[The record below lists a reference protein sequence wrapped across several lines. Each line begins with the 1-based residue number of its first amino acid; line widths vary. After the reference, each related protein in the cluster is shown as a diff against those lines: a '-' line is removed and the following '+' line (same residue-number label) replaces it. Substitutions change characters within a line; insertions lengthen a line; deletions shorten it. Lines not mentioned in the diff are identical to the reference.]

1 MSERPAGRSLWNIL
15 WRGFGGNVR
24 FALGAIREHKLRAS
38 LTVLGIVVGVTT
50 VMVMVAIVT
59 GFNNNVIG
67 NLQAFGANRIE
78 IQKYEERF
86 GPGGPAN
93 DEERRR
99 KNITVEDAEALREAL
114 PQATVSS
121 LIAYT
126 DAVIH
131 VKHGSL
137 EANSPYVL
145 GADEFYPTGTAY
157 NIGHGRFFTTAEV
170 EHSALLA
177 VLGAEVQEAIFP
189 KEDPLGKDI
198 SVDGLRYRVVGVLEK
213 KGAQFGWSPDN
224 KVVLPYGSFERQYGA
239 EVRRNGV
246 HLSVVPHRTEDMDQ
260 VIEKSVAWLRARR
273 KVPFNKPNDFAVVTP
288 DQLISQFKA
297 ITGGVTAAMVFVA
310 LLSLVIGGVGVM
322 NIMLVSV
329 TQRTREIGIRRAV
342 GAFRRD
348 VIGQFLIEAV
358 TLSAIGGAIGVV
370 LGLAISAAV
379 KATVPALPT
388 AIPLWSPIVG
398 LLVSMGVGVF
408 FGAYPAMKASR
419 IDPIEA
425 LRWE

>member
-1 MSERPAGRSLWNIL
+1 MSERPPRRSLWSVL

-24 FALGAIREHKLRAS
+24 FAMGAILEHKLRSS
-38 LTVLGIVVGVTT
+38 LTILGIVVGVTT

-78 IQKYEERF
+78 IQRDEERF
-86 GPGGPAN
+86 GSGRSD
-93 DEERRR
+93 DEEKRR
-99 KNITVEDAEALREAL
+99 KNITVEDALALRQAL
-114 PQATVSS
+114 PEATVSS
-121 LIAYT
+121 LIGYT
-126 DAVIH
+126 DEVVH

-137 EANSPYVL
+137 EANAPYIL

-157 NIGHGRFFTTAEV
+157 DIGHGRYFTAAEV

-177 VLGAEVQEAIFP
+177 VLGSEVQEAIFP

-198 SVDGLRYRVVGVLEK
+198 TVDGLRYRVVGVLEK

-224 KVVLPYGSFERQYGA
+224 KVVLPLGSFGRQYGA
-239 EVRRNGV
+239 ELRRNGV
-246 HLSVVPHRTEDMDQ
+246 HLSVVPHRTEDMDR
-260 VIEKSVAWLRARR
+260 VIEKAVAVMRARR
-273 KVPFNKPNDFAVVTP
+273 KVPFNKPNDFALVTP
-288 DQLISQFKA
+288 DQLISQFRA

-348 VIGQFLIEAV
+348 VVGQFLIEAV
-358 TLSAIGGAIGVV
+358 TLSAIGGALGVA
-370 LGLAISAAV
+370 LGLAISALV

-388 AIPLWSPIVG
+388 AIPLWSPLVG
-398 LLVSMGVGVF
+398 LFVSVGVGIF
-408 FGAYPAMKASR
+408 FGAYPAVKASR
-419 IDPIEA
+419 IDPIVA